1 MDRRVLWVGPQ
12 ILRVVRCLLRV
23 NRSMNR
29 KVLRVTRQ
37 ILRVTS
43 RVLRMEE
50 ECYEWHEKYYVL
62 KKINASD
69 QTNTASSR
77 RACRMIISVLWVER
91 QALRD
96 KTNVMIWMNKK
107 STTWPDK
114 DRNTT
119 LWADK
124 VRSLKW
130 LYCGKNVWNS
140 MNYFMVLWP
149 IFFSCLPFIS
159 FKCFCRYWYMLQRF
173 LLPLCN

>member
-1 MDRRVLWVGPQ
+1 MDRRVLLVGPQ

-37 ILRVTS
+37 ILRVAS

-69 QTNTASSR
+69 QKNTTSSR

-107 STTWPDK
+107 STIELFHGTVTSILFLP
-114 DRNTT
+114 
-119 LWADK
+119 
-124 VRSLKW
+124 SLYLFQMFLPILVHAAKIF
-130 LYCGKNVWNS
+130 VT
-140 MNYFMVLWP
+140 FM
-149 IFFSCLPFIS
+149 
-159 FKCFCRYWYMLQRF
+159 
-173 LLPLCN
+173 

>member
-37 ILRVTS
+37 ILRVAS

-62 KKINASD
+62 KKINVSD
-69 QTNTASSR
+69 QTNTTSRR

-107 STTWPDK
+107 STTWTISWYCDQYSFLAFPLSLSNVFADIGTCCK
-114 DRNTT
+114 DFCY
-119 LWADK
+119 
-124 VRSLKW
+124 
-130 LYCGKNVWNS
+130 LYVIKKS
-140 MNYFMVLWP
+140 
-149 IFFSCLPFIS
+149 
-159 FKCFCRYWYMLQRF
+159 
-173 LLPLCN
+173 